1 MRLTTRNKKSKQMI
15 RLVRPLELTTSDL
28 IYPIFVREDGKT
40 TAIPSIEGERYFSL
54 KNCTEAGSEA
64 LKLGIPAIMVFSI
77 LKKRNI
83 DGSVALKKD
92 NFDIKVFKKLKK
104 TFGDELVLISNVCLC
119 TYTSSESCVYS
130 EKGKVLNEE
139 TAEMLGKIS
148 VAHAEAGADIVAPSA
163 MIDGQVRHIR
173 DALDRSGLDDVPIM
187 SYIKSDSL
195 LFKPFFKAIS
205 SSKKPRAGIDS
216 SKFRTDPINKGM
228 FLRKISLDIEEGAD
242 IVIIKP
248 AITNLDIISL
258 TAEIFPEIP
267 IAAFQVSGEYAMIKS
282 LSQNFSLNE
291 NALLLE
297 MLYSI
302 KRAGANTILTY
313 HALQAARFLNTLIH

>member
-1 MRLTTRNKKSKQMI
+1 MKYTTRLKKSKQMI
-15 RLVRPLELTTSDL
+15 RMVRPFDLSASDL

-40 TAIPSIEGERYFSL
+40 LAIPSIEGQRYLSL
-54 KNCTEAGSEA
+54 KNCAQACKEVVD
-64 LKLGIPAIMVFSI
+64 LGIPAVMIFSI
-77 LKKRNI
+77 LKKRNA

-104 TFGDELVLISNVCLC
+104 EFEDELTLISNVCLC
-119 TYTSSESCVYS
+119 TYTSRETCVYS
-130 EKGKVLNEE
+130 EKGKVLNEK

-148 VAHAEAGADIVAPSA
+148 VAHANAGADVVAPSA

-173 DALDRSGLDDVPIM
+173 AALDEHGFDDVPIM

-205 SSKKPRAGIDS
+205 TSKTPRAGIDS
-216 SKFRTDPINKGM
+216 SKFRTDPINAKM
-228 FLRKISLDIEEGAD
+228 FIQKLSLDIEEGAD
-242 IVIIKP
+242 MVIIKP
-248 AITNLDIISL
+248 AITNLDIIRL
-258 TAEIFPEIP
+258 TAEMFPETP
-267 IAAFQVSGEYAMIKS
+267 IAAYQVSGEYAMIKS
-282 LSQNFSLNE
+282 LSQNFNLKE
-291 NALLLE
+291 NDLLLE

-313 HALQAARFLNTLIH
+313 HALQISQFLNTFTH